1 MFNSLI
7 KDAKET
13 SEVKM
18 MTPVFHSI
26 DYQLDT
32 IVDRINKIEK
42 LSDNDLKIII
52 SRQHQMILNYDLF
65 LSSSK
70 TRNSAQM
77 LFTNKRFLK
86 IFGDIVGLLNLS
98 RHEIVCLNKLAYDY
112 MILPVKDEEV
122 VKMLLGISYTVNNIL
137 VIRLS
142 GKLGM
147 NGARLLA
154 LIFNST
160 FREEKRVHRV
170 NTFLV
175 KCDLELSVQDIVDI
189 FCILYDRFSYPF
201 IYSMFEAKPNN
212 MNPLQNDHFDRIS
225 LALINILN
233 SMTSEDIKKILFDYA
248 FLLKSVRTNITVRFA
263 LKSLT
268 LNTRILKVIQEIEMD
283 PLDELFIP

>member
-13 SEVKM
+13 PEVKM

-32 IVDRINKIEK
+32 IVDRINNIEK